1 MSYLKTL
8 FIICPIFFISGI
20 IDSIGGG
27 GGLIALP
34 TYLMIGLPVRS
45 AYGCNKLQ
53 AGLGNL
59 VSAIKYFKNNMV
71 DLRIALVS
79 AITAMTGAWIGTKII
94 FLLPEESIQKA
105 ITVAL
110 PVIALI
116 MVLRKTDARNVIMRS
131 EISKKTVIQA
141 LIVGVITGIVYAS
154 GVILKEVRSGEMSRH
169 DVFSC
174 MTLMGLA
181 HAIIEDTC
189 LMLLIGAHIGGI
201 FFLRLALA
209 FVTCAMINILYL
221 RFRGDAREPET
232 APNEVS

>member
-8 FIICPIFFISGI
+8 LIICPIFFISGI

-79 AITAMTGAWIGTKII
+79 AITAMTGAWISPSGGEHSEGHHGGTSGDR
-94 FLLPEESIQKA
+94 PHYGSQK
-105 ITVAL
+105 
-110 PVIALI
+110 
-116 MVLRKTDARNVIMRS
+116 D
-131 EISKKTVIQA
+131 
-141 LIVGVITGIVYAS
+141 
-154 GVILKEVRSGEMSRH
+154 
-169 DVFSC
+169 
-174 MTLMGLA
+174 
-181 HAIIEDTC
+181 
-189 LMLLIGAHIGGI
+189 
-201 FFLRLALA
+201 
-209 FVTCAMINILYL
+209 
-221 RFRGDAREPET
+221 
-232 APNEVS
+232 